1 MTVAKP
7 LIAAKVEPNVK
18 AAFADLAR
26 RSGRSESDLLRDI
39 LSKVLSGNPSPAPLA
54 AGFKNSTGKFVV
66 RLRADELAA
75 VVPLAKADSRSVPAW
90 IVALVR
96 RVALQAIPFNERE
109 LQSVNRAI
117 AALGPIGRNLNVLA
131 KHFHQT
137 GRVRPDDL
145 PVAQLTEAVARLR
158 VEVVGLAERASRRY
172 AEADE

>member
-39 LSKVLSGNPSPAPLA
+39 LAKVLGGNPSPAPLQ
-54 AGFKNSTGKFVV
+54 AGFKNGTGKFVV

-75 VVPLAKADSRSVPAW
+75 VGPLAKADSRSIPAW
-90 IVALVR
+90 IVSLVR
-96 RVALQAIPFNERE
+96 RVALQAVPFNESE

-137 GRVRPDDL
+137 GRARPDDL

-158 VEVVGLAERASRRY
+158 AEVIALAERASRRY
-172 AEADE
+172 SETDE